1 MNKKIT
7 IATRASK
14 LASAQAEHVRDLI
27 KSLYPEIMIDFLV
40 IVTQGDKILDR
51 ALAKV
56 GGKGLFVKEIELALM
71 NGDADMAVH
80 SMKDVPAEMTDSLDI
95 CSILKRHD
103 SRDVFVS
110 NQYSSL
116 DELPLDKAIVGTS
129 SLRREAQLK
138 SVYPKI
144 SVKCLRG
151 NVDSRLKKLDNGDYS
166 GIILAAAGL
175 ERINLGH
182 RISSYIDPSIS
193 LPAAG
198 QGAIGIQIRNDRKD
212 VMDLVASLSCI
223 DTTLCVKTERIVM
236 KVLGGSC
243 QVPLAANA
251 YIEDSNIFLNAMVAS
266 VDGKEV
272 IRSHGSVNVDNWQ
285 SLGESVANDLLS
297 KGAYKILHSV

>member
-27 KSLYPEIMIDFLV
+27 KSLYPEIVVDFLV

-51 ALAKV
+51 SLAKV
-56 GGKGLFVKEIELALM
+56 GGKGLFVKEIELALL

-80 SMKDVPAEMTDSLDI
+80 SMKDVPADMTDSLDI

-103 SRDVFVS
+103 SRDVFIS
-110 NQYSSL
+110 NKYSSL
-116 DELPLDKAIVGTS
+116 DDLPFDAVVGTS

-138 SVYPKI
+138 SVYSI
-144 SVKCLRG
+144 SIKCLRG
-151 NVDSRLKKLDNGDYS
+151 NVDSRLKKLDDGDYS
-166 GIILAAAGL
+166 GIVLAAAGL

-198 QGAIGIQIRNDRKD
+198 QGAIGIQIREDRSD
-212 VMDLVASLSCI
+212 IRSLVSSLSCI
-223 DTTLCVKTERIVM
+223 DTTFCVKAERIVM

-251 YIEDSNIFLNAMVAS
+251 YIKGGNIFLKAMVSS
-266 VDGKEV
+266 VDGKKV
-272 IRSHGSVNVDNWQ
+272 IRSQGSDNVDNWQ
-285 SLGESVANDLLS
+285 ILGECVANDLLDN
-297 KGAYKILHSV
+297 GAYEILHSV

>member
-14 LASAQAEHVRDLI
+14 LASAQAEYVRDLI
-27 KSLYPEIMIDFLV
+27 KSLYPEVMIDFLV

-56 GGKGLFVKEIELALM
+56 GGKGLFVKEIELALL
-71 NGDADMAVH
+71 NGDADLAVH

-103 SRDVFVS
+103 PRDVFAS
-110 NQYSSL
+110 NKYSSL
-116 DELPLDKAIVGTS
+116 EELPLGSIVGTS

-151 NVDSRLKKLDNGDYS
+151 NVDSRLKKLDDGDYS

-182 RISSYIDPSIS
+182 RISSYIDTSIS

-198 QGAIGIQIRNDRKD
+198 QGAIGIQIRNDRID
-212 VMDLVASLSCI
+212 IRDLVASLSCN
-223 DTTLCVKTERIVM
+223 DTTICVKTERIVM

-251 YIEDSNIFLNAMVAS
+251 YIEDRNIFLRAMVSSIDGKKVIHSNGS
-266 VDGKEV
+266 VD
-272 IRSHGSVNVDNWQ
+272 VDNWQ
-285 SLGESVANDLLS
+285 ILGESVANDLLS
-297 KGAYKILHSV
+297 KGAYEILHNV

>member
-14 LASAQAEHVRDLI
+14 LASAQAEYVRDLI
-27 KSLYPEIMIDFLV
+27 KSLYPEFMIDFLV

-56 GGKGLFVKEIELALM
+56 GGKGLFVKEIELALLH
-71 NGDADMAVH
+71 GDADMAVH

-110 NQYSSL
+110 NKYSSL
-116 DELPLDKAIVGTS
+116 DELPFGAIVGTS
-129 SLRREAQLK
+129 SLRRESQLK
-138 SVYPKI
+138 SAYPQI

-151 NVDSRLKKLDNGDYS
+151 NVDSRLKKLDIGDYS

-182 RISSYIDPSIS
+182 RISSYIDTSIS

-198 QGAIGIQIRNDRKD
+198 QGAIGIQIRNDRSD
-212 VMDLVASLSCI
+212 IRDLVASLSCI
-223 DTTLCVKTERIVM
+223 DTELCVKTERIVM

-251 YIEDSNIFLNAMVAS
+251 YIENGNIFLKAMVS
-266 VDGKEV
+266 SIDGKEV
-272 IRSHGSVNVDNWQ
+272 IRSNGSVSIDNWQ
-285 SLGESVANDLLS
+285 NLGESVANDLLS